1 MKILS
6 FVIPAY
12 NCQQYLKKC
21 VTSMLAEEVL
31 EDLEIIIVNDGSTDG
46 TAAVCESLQARY
58 PEVIRVL
65 TQENRGHGGALN
77 TGCAAAQGRYLKV
90 IDADD
95 WVNSAELPAFVQRLK
110 TCKSDVVLTHHRT
123 HHIRTQRIE
132 NWKCYPETFEESV
145 FLDEIL
151 ANWQDYSRSMRF
163 HGITYR
169 TAFYKKY
176 SPGLPERVYYEDNFY
191 AAFPC
196 CYAGSIQPMDFFVY
210 EYRIG
215 DENQSVSE
223 RNQIRRI
230 GQMEAVLRALAL
242 QRNRHCD
249 GVAAIYAEKKLEEL
263 LLIYLSLA
271 LLSYPK
277 RRVGREMAR
286 QTMVMIRNLA
296 PELHRAVANKY
307 RLFRLFSRL
316 HLKKSQLDAVFASS
330 LYRRLR
336 GHRPLV
342 HKETG
347 K

>member
-90 IDADD
+90 VDADD
-95 WVNSAELPAFVQRLK
+95 WVNTAELPEFVRRLK
-110 TCKSDVVLTHHRT
+110 LCRSDVVLTHHHTVNIQNGRV
-123 HHIRTQRIE
+123 E
-132 NWKCYPETFEESV
+132 SWKCYPGSFEEPV
-145 FLDEIL
+145 TMDLVLE
-151 ANWQDYSRSMRF
+151 NWPDYARSMRF

-169 TAFYKKY
+169 TAFYQKL
-176 SPGLPERVYYEDNFY
+176 SPGLPEGVFYEDNFY
-191 AAFPC
+191 ATYPC
-196 CYAGSIQPMDFFVY
+196 CHARSIQPMDLFIY

-215 DENQSVSE
+215 DVNQSVSE

-230 GQMEAVLRALAL
+230 GQMAAVLRAMAL
-242 QRNRHCD
+242 EQSRRCR
-249 GVAAIYAEKKLEEL
+249 GEATLYAEKKHEEL
-263 LLIYLSLA
+263 LLNFLSLA
-271 LLSYPK
+271 LLAYPK
-277 RRVGREMAR
+277 RRIGREMA
-286 QTMVMIRNLA
+286 QQQMVLARNLA
-296 PELHRAVANKY
+296 PGVYQAVTAKY
-307 RLFRLFSRL
+307 RLFRLFHAL
-316 HLKKSQLDAVFASS
+316 HVRKSLVDAIFASR

-336 GHRPLV
+336 GHRSLQ
-342 HKETG
+342 K
-347 K
+347 